1 MIRFLVPLAVCLA
14 LAPTALAQQK
24 PGDPIRLT
32 VSPAKPPVRPLQYRF
47 TFEEVAKRTGNAA
60 TDYKEAGRLYREAR
74 GSEGVAFET
83 QQDVW
88 LEGDLKDLPI
98 KEVEQFF
105 ETNKEI
111 WPLLEKAARCDRCD
125 WGHREGLR
133 KQGFSFTIPEIQ
145 DMRDLVRLVATHSRL
160 NLAKGKIDESL
171 HDVRLGLVMAHNTAD
186 SPILISALVGF
197 ALTGVMLN
205 RIDEIVQQPGAPSL
219 YSALTD
225 LPTPYI
231 SLRPAFDGERL
242 GAYGTFPGAVE
253 CIEDL
258 KAGPFSEKQVQ
269 DGLKALNGLFGGASK
284 YLVAL
289 NIASKH
295 ETAKKALIEAGRPKE
310 KVDAMP
316 HFQVALLHAVL
327 DYDRQLDEMQ
337 LNQTLPPWESYRK
350 TPKPP
355 APPTELYQLMG
366 EPVGP
371 AIPLARFVLPAIQKI
386 ARAQIRTDRR
396 IAALRCVEAIRLY
409 AAAHDGKLPPSLS
422 AIKDM
427 KLPVDP
433 LTGTPF
439 EYTVTDKTAV
449 LKGNVPPE
457 EKNQPA
463 QGLTYEIT
471 IRQ

>member
-1 MIRFLVPLAVCLA
+1 MTRSLLGLGLCLA
-14 LAPTALAQQK
+14 LASTALAQSK

-32 VSPAKPPVRPLQYRF
+32 VSPAKVTLRPLRYRF
-47 TFEEVAKRTGNAA
+47 QFEEVSKRSGNAA
-60 TDYKEAGRLYREAR
+60 EGYKEASQLYREA
-74 GSEGVAFET
+74 GKAEGASYDTEMDAF
-83 QQDVW
+83 
-88 LEGDLKDLPI
+88 LEGDLQDFPV
-98 KEVEQFF
+98 KEVEEFF
-105 ETNKEI
+105 KKHKEI
-111 WPLLEKAARCDRCD
+111 LPLVEKAARCDHCD

-133 KQGFSFTIPEIQ
+133 KQGFNLTIPEIQ
-145 DMRDLVRLVATHSRL
+145 EMRALIRLVAVHSRL
-160 NLAKGKIDESL
+160 NLAKGEIDESL
-171 HDVRLGLVMAHNTAD
+171 HDVRIGLVMARNTAD
-186 SPILISALVGF
+186 SPILISAMVGF
-197 ALTGVMLN
+197 ALTQIMLN
-205 RIDEIVQQPGAPSL
+205 RIDEIVQQPGAPPL

-225 LPTPYI
+225 LPTPYV
-231 SLRPAFDGERL
+231 SLRPALDGERL
-242 GAYGTFPGAVE
+242 GVYGNFPGAVD

-269 DGLKALNGLFGGASK
+269 DGLKSLNGLFGGETK

-295 ETAKKALIEAGRPKE
+295 EAAKKALIEAGRPKE

-327 DYDRQLDEMQ
+327 DYDRQLDEI
-337 LNQTLPPWESYRK
+337 LLCQTLPPWEGYRK
-350 TPKPP
+350 MPKPP
-355 APPTELYQLMG
+355 APTELYQLMG
-366 EPVGP
+366 EPGGP
-371 AIPLARFVLPAIQKI
+371 AIPLARFALPAIQKI

-396 IAALRCVEAIRLY
+396 IAALRCIEAIRLY